1 MLRSTRNE
9 FFIGF
14 TLSAI
19 LSLFANFALLIRR
32 YDLMMDSKLPGSS
45 YAIEK
50 YELWF
55 SVLWFFTT
63 PFRYFARPLWP
74 TNSFR
79 RRLNILVINAGINRN
94 G

>member
-9 FFIGF
+9 FLIGF
-14 TLSAI
+14 TLSVI

-32 YDLMMDSKLPGSS
+32 YDLMMNSKLPGSS

-55 SVLWFFTT
+55 SVLWFFFFSL
-63 PFRYFARPLWP
+63 PRPL
-74 TNSFR
+74 SH
-79 RRLNILVINAGINRN
+79 RLPEIGRASCRERV
-94 G
+94 

>member
-14 TLSAI
+14 TLSVI

>member
-9 FFIGF
+9 FLIGF
-14 TLSAI
+14 TLSVI

-32 YDLMMDSKLPGSS
+32 YDLMMNSKLPGSS

-55 SVLWFFTT
+55 SVLWFF
-63 PFRYFARPLWP
+63 FF
-74 TNSFR
+74 SFVLFVLYR
-79 RRLNILVINAGINRN
+79 WIYRWGDKVFQHKEVFLLLL
-94 G
+94 

>member
-9 FFIGF
+9 FLIGF
-14 TLSAI
+14 TLSVI

-32 YDLMMDSKLPGSS
+32 YDLMMNSKLPGSS

-55 SVLWFFTT
+55 SVYGFSFSLLYCLFFIDGHTDGVIRC
-63 PFRYFARPLWP
+63 F
-74 TNSFR
+74 
-79 RRLNILVINAGINRN
+79 NIKK
-94 G
+94 